1 MDPLSATQSSNMG
14 AYDPAFSAYFG
25 NTGFQVAPSQT
36 GEVSNT
42 FQTIPYVSIESLI
55 TSQGS
60 AQVDPTNVLSGQNQ
74 GQQNIQGSYTITDS
88 NGLGRMVM
96 GYSPGGF

>member
-1 MDPLSATQSSNMG
+1 MDQNATNIYANMG
-14 AYDPAFSAYFG
+14 AFDPAFTAFFG
-25 NTGFQVAPSQT
+25 NTGYQVNPSTT

-42 FQTIPYVSIESLI
+42 FATIPYVSLETLI
-55 TSQGS
+55 KSGGS
-60 AQVDPTNVLSGQNQ
+60 AQVDPTTIGSGQQQ
-74 GQQNIQGSYTITDS
+74 GQQNIQGSQTITDS